1 MANMRRDAGKEAYWR
16 DVLTRQAASGL
27 SVRAFCGQEQVKE
40 SALYAWRRTLLE
52 RERPAEQAPRRAA
65 FVPVQLAAT
74 PHGATSIEMA
84 LAGGRVLRLPASIS
98 MERLAELV
106 HALEAR
112 AAR

>member
-16 DVLTRQAASGL
+16 DVLAKQAASGL

-40 SALYAWRRTLLE
+40 SALYAWRRTLRGRDATSGVPLE
-52 RERPAEQAPRRAA
+52 EP
-65 FVPVQLAAT
+65 FVPVLLTQRAT
-74 PHGATSIEMA
+74 QEPSIELE

-98 MERLAELV
+98 LERLAALV